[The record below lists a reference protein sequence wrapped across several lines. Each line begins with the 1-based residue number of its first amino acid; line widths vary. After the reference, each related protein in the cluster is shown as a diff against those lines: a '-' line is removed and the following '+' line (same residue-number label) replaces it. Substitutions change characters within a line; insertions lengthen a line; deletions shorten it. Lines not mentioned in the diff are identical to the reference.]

1 MAPRTGQRLECAPM
15 NRYTILGLAVGL
27 VLGIFIGYQAG
38 SAAAVRPAA
47 MGAMP
52 ASMPGAP
59 AMPAMPAQVPP
70 QAPGA
75 DADLQGRIAMN
86 QSIVAR
92 DPRNVMAWIQL
103 GNDFFD
109 THQAQK
115 AIEAYGRALE
125 LRPNDPNVLTDQG
138 VMYRALGQFD
148 KAIKNFEQASRA
160 DPKHVQSLF
169 NMGVVYAHDLKDPK
183 KALDAWNR
191 VVQTAPQSEQA
202 AQARTA
208 IEEIRGAGGPK

>member
-1 MAPRTGQRLECAPM
+1 M